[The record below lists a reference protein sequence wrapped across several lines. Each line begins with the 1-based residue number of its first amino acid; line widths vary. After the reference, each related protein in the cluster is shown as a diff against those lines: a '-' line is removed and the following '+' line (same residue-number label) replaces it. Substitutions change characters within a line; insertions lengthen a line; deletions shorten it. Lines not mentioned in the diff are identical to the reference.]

1 MLRIYTAAAKAVLP
15 EIKDGETVDQI
26 IDRLNAMSLEAALRP
41 STYHSEPAPSKWGL
55 GRLWGETAKPARA
68 ASTEPLPKLHHLHIA
83 SPVAKRSSA
92 GSSKGGNGPATAPA
106 TPDRTASP
114 EPIVGSDLGTP
125 SLVPRSADTSAS
137 IPSWRGDDMAE
148 LVVGG
153 SAFGAGLF
161 ELVFAMM
168 PPKAK
173 RAMSWFGYA
182 AGSRKTGLKLLAVAA
197 AGTDVHA
204 CVRAIRSSALIEQ
217 RLCRLDVAQL
227 PRPRRPA
234 LVLAAGPRG
243 DPGAVHFSPAP
254 RSRTAAEGHHLGL
267 SRGASNPM

>member
-1 MLRIYTAAAKAVLP
+1 M
-15 EIKDGETVDQI
+15 KDGEGPDQI
-26 IDRLNAMSLEAALRP
+26 ITRLNAMSLEAALRP
-41 STYHSEPAPSKWGL
+41 NVQHSEPAPSRWGL
-55 GRLWGETAKPARA
+55 GRLWGETAKPSR
-68 ASTEPLPKLHHLHIA
+68 SSSMDPLPKLDKLHVVA
-83 SPVAKRSSA
+83 PVAKRSSA
-92 GSSKGGNGPATAPA
+92 GSSTSGLGPATAPA

-114 EPIVGSDLGTP
+114 EPIFQSALGTP
-125 SLVPRSADTSAS
+125 SLAPRSANASAA

-148 LVVGG
+148 LVIGG

-204 CVRAIRSSALIEQ
+204 CVRAIRRSALIEQ

-267 SRGASNPM
+267 SRGASSPM